1 MSEKYLIFGATG
13 SVGSSLAEQLK
24 NSGNDIHLVARN
36 ESEVKTIAEKLGC
49 SYTVADVLEDGFI
62 EKVKSDINDIKG
74 IAYCVG
80 SIDLKPLRMVTEADM
95 NKCMKLNLYSAIEA
109 IKGFQESLKK
119 NKGSVVLFSTVAA
132 QRGFTNHT
140 IIASAKAAVEGLTVT
155 LAAEFAPNIRVNC
168 IAPSLSKSKIAE
180 PMLKNPAIAEGI
192 AKAHPLKRLG
202 EGKDSAA
209 LAKFLITEE
218 SSWVT
223 GQVIAVA
230 VALGAQDLFKNLIS
244 GILVLVEKRFKIGD
258 WILVE
263 GIIEG
268 IVEKIGFRS
277 TVLRKFDKSLAI
289 IPNFQFAENAVI
301 NISETTNWRI
311 DWAITLQYD
320 TTVDQLKKIRNE
332 IEDHINKND
341 DFDKAV
347 GVAVRVE
354 KFSDSSIDMRVRCFT
369 TSNSFSTWLEVKEK
383 LAIEIKQIVEGN
395 KAAFAFPSQSIYI
408 EKK

>member
-24 NSGNDIHLVARN
+24 NSGDDVHLVARN
-36 ESEVKTIAEKLGC
+36 ESEVKAIAEKLDC

-62 EKVKSDINDIKG
+62 EKVKSDINEIKG

-209 LAKFLITEE
+209 LAKFLITED

-223 GQVIAVA
+223 GQVIAVD
-230 VALGAQDLFKNLIS
+230 G
-244 GILVLVEKRFKIGD
+244 G
-258 WILVE
+258 
-263 GIIEG
+263 
-268 IVEKIGFRS
+268 RS
-277 TVLRKFDKSLAI
+277 
-289 IPNFQFAENAVI
+289 
-301 NISETTNWRI
+301 
-311 DWAITLQYD
+311 
-320 TTVDQLKKIRNE
+320 
-332 IEDHINKND
+332 
-341 DFDKAV
+341 
-347 GVAVRVE
+347 
-354 KFSDSSIDMRVRCFT
+354 
-369 TSNSFSTWLEVKEK
+369 K
-383 LAIEIKQIVEGN
+383 L
-395 KAAFAFPSQSIYI
+395 S
-408 EKK
+408 

>member
-36 ESEVKTIAEKLGC
+36 ESEVKAIAEKLGC

-119 NKGSVVLFSTVAA
+119 NRGSIVLFSTVAA

-155 LAAEFAPNIRVNC
+155 LAAEFAPNVRVNC

-180 PMLKNPAIAEGI
+180 PMLKNPTIAEGI

-218 SSWVT
+218 SSWIT
-223 GQVIAVA
+223 GQIIAVD
-230 VALGAQDLFKNLIS
+230 G
-244 GILVLVEKRFKIGD
+244 G
-258 WILVE
+258 
-263 GIIEG
+263 
-268 IVEKIGFRS
+268 RS
-277 TVLRKFDKSLAI
+277 
-289 IPNFQFAENAVI
+289 
-301 NISETTNWRI
+301 
-311 DWAITLQYD
+311 
-320 TTVDQLKKIRNE
+320 
-332 IEDHINKND
+332 
-341 DFDKAV
+341 
-347 GVAVRVE
+347 
-354 KFSDSSIDMRVRCFT
+354 
-369 TSNSFSTWLEVKEK
+369 K
-383 LAIEIKQIVEGN
+383 L
-395 KAAFAFPSQSIYI
+395 S
-408 EKK
+408 

>member
-36 ESEVKTIAEKLGC
+36 ESEVKIIAEKLGC
-49 SYTVADVLEDGFI
+49 SYTIADVLEDGFI
-62 EKVKSDINDIKG
+62 EKVKSDINDING

-168 IAPSLSKSKIAE
+168 IAPSLSKSKIAD

-209 LAKFLITEE
+209 LAKFLITKE

-223 GQVIAVA
+223 GQIIAVD
-230 VALGAQDLFKNLIS
+230 G
-244 GILVLVEKRFKIGD
+244 G
-258 WILVE
+258 
-263 GIIEG
+263 
-268 IVEKIGFRS
+268 RS
-277 TVLRKFDKSLAI
+277 
-289 IPNFQFAENAVI
+289 
-301 NISETTNWRI
+301 
-311 DWAITLQYD
+311 
-320 TTVDQLKKIRNE
+320 
-332 IEDHINKND
+332 
-341 DFDKAV
+341 
-347 GVAVRVE
+347 
-354 KFSDSSIDMRVRCFT
+354 
-369 TSNSFSTWLEVKEK
+369 K
-383 LAIEIKQIVEGN
+383 L
-395 KAAFAFPSQSIYI
+395 S
-408 EKK
+408 

>member
-24 NSGNDIHLVARN
+24 DSGNDVHLVARN
-36 ESEVKTIAEKLGC
+36 ESEVKAIAEKLDC

-62 EKVKSDINDIKG
+62 EKVKSDINEIKG

-109 IKGFQESLKK
+109 IKGFQEILKK

-168 IAPSLSKSKIAE
+168 VAPSLSKSKIAE

-209 LAKFLITEE
+209 LAKFLITED

-223 GQVIAVA
+223 GQVIAVD
-230 VALGAQDLFKNLIS
+230 G
-244 GILVLVEKRFKIGD
+244 G
-258 WILVE
+258 
-263 GIIEG
+263 
-268 IVEKIGFRS
+268 RS
-277 TVLRKFDKSLAI
+277 
-289 IPNFQFAENAVI
+289 
-301 NISETTNWRI
+301 
-311 DWAITLQYD
+311 
-320 TTVDQLKKIRNE
+320 
-332 IEDHINKND
+332 
-341 DFDKAV
+341 
-347 GVAVRVE
+347 
-354 KFSDSSIDMRVRCFT
+354 
-369 TSNSFSTWLEVKEK
+369 K
-383 LAIEIKQIVEGN
+383 L
-395 KAAFAFPSQSIYI
+395 S
-408 EKK
+408 

>member
-36 ESEVKTIAEKLGC
+36 ENEVKTIAEKLGC

-74 IAYCVG
+74 VAYCVG

-95 NKCMKLNLYSAIEA
+95 NKCMKLNLYSAIEV

-155 LAAEFAPNIRVNC
+155 LAAEFAPHIRVNC

-180 PMLKNPAIAEGI
+180 PMLKNPTIAEGI

-218 SSWVT
+218 SSWIT
-223 GQVIAVA
+223 GQIIAVD
-230 VALGAQDLFKNLIS
+230 G
-244 GILVLVEKRFKIGD
+244 G
-258 WILVE
+258 
-263 GIIEG
+263 
-268 IVEKIGFRS
+268 RS
-277 TVLRKFDKSLAI
+277 
-289 IPNFQFAENAVI
+289 
-301 NISETTNWRI
+301 
-311 DWAITLQYD
+311 
-320 TTVDQLKKIRNE
+320 
-332 IEDHINKND
+332 
-341 DFDKAV
+341 
-347 GVAVRVE
+347 
-354 KFSDSSIDMRVRCFT
+354 
-369 TSNSFSTWLEVKEK
+369 K
-383 LAIEIKQIVEGN
+383 L
-395 KAAFAFPSQSIYI
+395 S
-408 EKK
+408 

>member
-24 NSGNDIHLVARN
+24 NSGNDTHLVARN
-36 ESEVKTIAEKLGC
+36 ENEVKIIAEKLAC

-62 EKVKSDINDIKG
+62 EKVKSDIDEIKG
-74 IAYCVG
+74 VAYCVG

-109 IKGFQESLKK
+109 IKGFQEILKK

-155 LAAEFAPNIRVNC
+155 LAAEFAPHIRVNC

-218 SSWVT
+218 SSWIT
-223 GQVIAVA
+223 GQIIAVD
-230 VALGAQDLFKNLIS
+230 G
-244 GILVLVEKRFKIGD
+244 G
-258 WILVE
+258 
-263 GIIEG
+263 
-268 IVEKIGFRS
+268 RS
-277 TVLRKFDKSLAI
+277 
-289 IPNFQFAENAVI
+289 
-301 NISETTNWRI
+301 
-311 DWAITLQYD
+311 
-320 TTVDQLKKIRNE
+320 
-332 IEDHINKND
+332 
-341 DFDKAV
+341 
-347 GVAVRVE
+347 
-354 KFSDSSIDMRVRCFT
+354 
-369 TSNSFSTWLEVKEK
+369 K
-383 LAIEIKQIVEGN
+383 L
-395 KAAFAFPSQSIYI
+395 S
-408 EKK
+408 

>member
-36 ESEVKTIAEKLGC
+36 ESEVKAIAEKLSC
-49 SYTVADVLEDGFI
+49 SYTVADVLEHGFI
-62 EKVKSDINDIKG
+62 EKVKADINDIKG

-80 SIDLKPLRMVTEADM
+80 SIDLKPLRMVTEEDL
-95 NKCMKLNLYSAIEA
+95 NKCMKLNLYSAVET
-109 IKGFQESLKK
+109 IKGYQESLKK

-168 IAPSLSKSKIAE
+168 IAPSLTKSKIAE
-180 PMLKNPAIAEGI
+180 PMLKNTTIAEGI

-223 GQVIAVA
+223 GQIIAVD
-230 VALGAQDLFKNLIS
+230 G
-244 GILVLVEKRFKIGD
+244 G
-258 WILVE
+258 
-263 GIIEG
+263 
-268 IVEKIGFRS
+268 RS
-277 TVLRKFDKSLAI
+277 
-289 IPNFQFAENAVI
+289 
-301 NISETTNWRI
+301 
-311 DWAITLQYD
+311 
-320 TTVDQLKKIRNE
+320 
-332 IEDHINKND
+332 
-341 DFDKAV
+341 
-347 GVAVRVE
+347 
-354 KFSDSSIDMRVRCFT
+354 
-369 TSNSFSTWLEVKEK
+369 K
-383 LAIEIKQIVEGN
+383 L
-395 KAAFAFPSQSIYI
+395 S
-408 EKK
+408 

>member
-36 ESEVKTIAEKLGC
+36 ESEVKAIAEKLGC

-74 IAYCVG
+74 VAYCVG

-109 IKGFQESLKK
+109 IKGYQESLKK

-180 PMLKNPAIAEGI
+180 PMLKNPTIAEGI

-218 SSWVT
+218 SSWIT
-223 GQVIAVA
+223 GQIIAVD
-230 VALGAQDLFKNLIS
+230 G
-244 GILVLVEKRFKIGD
+244 G
-258 WILVE
+258 
-263 GIIEG
+263 
-268 IVEKIGFRS
+268 RS
-277 TVLRKFDKSLAI
+277 
-289 IPNFQFAENAVI
+289 
-301 NISETTNWRI
+301 
-311 DWAITLQYD
+311 
-320 TTVDQLKKIRNE
+320 
-332 IEDHINKND
+332 
-341 DFDKAV
+341 
-347 GVAVRVE
+347 
-354 KFSDSSIDMRVRCFT
+354 
-369 TSNSFSTWLEVKEK
+369 K
-383 LAIEIKQIVEGN
+383 L
-395 KAAFAFPSQSIYI
+395 S
-408 EKK
+408 

>member
-24 NSGNDIHLVARN
+24 NSGKDIHLVARN
-36 ESEVKTIAEKLGC
+36 ESEVKTIAEQLGC

-62 EKVKSDINDIKG
+62 EKVKSDISDIKG

-109 IKGFQESLKK
+109 IKGYQESLKK

-155 LAAEFAPNIRVNC
+155 LAAEFAPHIRVNC
-168 IAPSLSKSKIAE
+168 VAPSLSKSKIAE
-180 PMLKNPAIAEGI
+180 PMLKNSAVAEGI

-209 LAKFLITEE
+209 LAKFLITED

-223 GQVIAVA
+223 GQVIAVD
-230 VALGAQDLFKNLIS
+230 G
-244 GILVLVEKRFKIGD
+244 G
-258 WILVE
+258 
-263 GIIEG
+263 
-268 IVEKIGFRS
+268 RS
-277 TVLRKFDKSLAI
+277 
-289 IPNFQFAENAVI
+289 
-301 NISETTNWRI
+301 
-311 DWAITLQYD
+311 
-320 TTVDQLKKIRNE
+320 
-332 IEDHINKND
+332 
-341 DFDKAV
+341 
-347 GVAVRVE
+347 
-354 KFSDSSIDMRVRCFT
+354 
-369 TSNSFSTWLEVKEK
+369 K
-383 LAIEIKQIVEGN
+383 L
-395 KAAFAFPSQSIYI
+395 S
-408 EKK
+408 

>member
-36 ESEVKTIAEKLGC
+36 EIEVTAIAEKLGC

-95 NKCMKLNLYSAIEA
+95 NKCMKLNLYSAIET

-218 SSWVT
+218 SSWIT
-223 GQVIAVA
+223 GQIIAVD
-230 VALGAQDLFKNLIS
+230 G
-244 GILVLVEKRFKIGD
+244 G
-258 WILVE
+258 
-263 GIIEG
+263 
-268 IVEKIGFRS
+268 RS
-277 TVLRKFDKSLAI
+277 
-289 IPNFQFAENAVI
+289 
-301 NISETTNWRI
+301 
-311 DWAITLQYD
+311 
-320 TTVDQLKKIRNE
+320 
-332 IEDHINKND
+332 
-341 DFDKAV
+341 
-347 GVAVRVE
+347 
-354 KFSDSSIDMRVRCFT
+354 
-369 TSNSFSTWLEVKEK
+369 K
-383 LAIEIKQIVEGN
+383 L
-395 KAAFAFPSQSIYI
+395 S
-408 EKK
+408 

>member
-36 ESEVKTIAEKLGC
+36 ESDVKAIAEKLGC

-62 EKVKSDINDIKG
+62 EKVKSDIDEIKG
-74 IAYCVG
+74 VAYCVG

-140 IIASAKAAVEGLTVT
+140 IIASAKAAIEGLTVT
-155 LAAEFAPNIRVNC
+155 LAAEFAPHIRVNC

-218 SSWVT
+218 SSWIT
-223 GQVIAVA
+223 GQIIAVD
-230 VALGAQDLFKNLIS
+230 G
-244 GILVLVEKRFKIGD
+244 G
-258 WILVE
+258 
-263 GIIEG
+263 
-268 IVEKIGFRS
+268 RS
-277 TVLRKFDKSLAI
+277 
-289 IPNFQFAENAVI
+289 
-301 NISETTNWRI
+301 
-311 DWAITLQYD
+311 
-320 TTVDQLKKIRNE
+320 
-332 IEDHINKND
+332 
-341 DFDKAV
+341 
-347 GVAVRVE
+347 
-354 KFSDSSIDMRVRCFT
+354 
-369 TSNSFSTWLEVKEK
+369 K
-383 LAIEIKQIVEGN
+383 L
-395 KAAFAFPSQSIYI
+395 S
-408 EKK
+408 